1 MFTSTA
7 RRDRPARPKA
17 RGIDLAIT
25 ALVLSVAAMAWF
37 GWGQAQPP
45 PSWSAPLIAG
55 SCVSIAAVLLTGVTT
70 WRHRRDEQLMNDPAV
85 RRGYWLIVGVEVAAC
100 ALGVAALAIAGKPDY
115 FPAWILL
122 VVGVHFVP
130 LGRLF
135 GIVELYPAGLAASAA
150 AIAAAVTGAVSAVA
164 PSAVAGAGGG
174 LACLVAA
181 LSCARRVRTVPRED
195 AASREDAVPREDAV
209 SQENT
214 VPQEETGRGEITAPR
229 EERRS

>member
-1 MFTSTA
+1 MFA
-7 RRDRPARPKA
+7 FPAQRVRPVRQKA

-45 PSWSAPLIAG
+45 AGWSAPLIAG
-55 SCVSIAAVLLTGVTT
+55 SCVSIAAVLLAGVTA
-70 WRHRRDEQLMNDPAV
+70 WRYRRDEQLMNDPAV
-85 RRGYWLIVGVEVAAC
+85 RRGYWLIVSVEVAAC
-100 ALGVAALAIAGKPDY
+100 ALGVAVLAATGQAAY

-122 VVGVHFVP
+122 VVGVHFLP

-135 GIVELYPAGLAASAA
+135 RIAELYPAGLAASAA
-150 AIAAAVTGAVSAVA
+150 AGAAAVTGAVTAVA

-181 LSCARRVRTVPRED
+181 LSCARRVSTV
-195 AASREDAVPREDAV
+195 SRE
-209 SQENT
+209 
-214 VPQEETGRGEITAPR
+214 G
-229 EERRS
+229 RRS